1 MIDMKPL
8 KKILTLSLAIATLS
22 ATAWEYVPQSPKSA
36 TVIFVNGKK
45 YYVHTVKSGETLYSL
60 SKQYQ
65 VSEADIRECNP
76 IAADGLKIDQS
87 LKIPVSEAAME
98 DVRMDKKRKK
108 EFLAHRIKA
117 GETLYSIARDYNIPV
132 ATIREDNP
140 MINPQFLKV
149 GESLWIR
156 RSDMG
161 SSSEK
166 QAQAEMDAYAE
177 ALNNAVDDGFD
188 YYFVKPGETIYS
200 LSRRFGISEK
210 DFAANNDVA
219 NGLKAGAVIRIPQSK
234 EENLRVIEANDA
246 LQNNATIEAHS
257 SDENIVFR
265 ALEQGTT
272 LNIALMLPLNVGS
285 KPNASFVEF
294 YQGFL
299 LGVEKLKESGKGEV
313 KLTIYN
319 TEHDKAKVQQI
330 VQSQLFEGT
339 NLIVG
344 PVYEDE
350 MAPVLQYARTNSVPV
365 VTPLANIENVNS
377 PALFQLAPAPEKKY
391 DKIANLLDGG
401 RDIYL
406 IYASSYDKEF
416 ESEIL
421 KQLEGKSYA
430 AYNYSFDQK
439 SIFTPKNATARP
451 IELMDDILKEE
462 KPCLFVVLA
471 NAETDVDRILGTI
484 SSAKV
489 AITERSEKCAQYVV
503 LGTSR
508 WGRYNNIDHTS
519 YFNNNVVM
527 ISTYHAKRDSQV
539 VREFDSNYIKS
550 YQALPSLYAYR
561 GYDTAI
567 MFGEGMHSD
576 IQYNMLDKRY
586 TPLQTTYKFVQSK
599 EGGNYVNQEW
609 IRVNYNSNYTI
620 TLE

>member
-1 MIDMKPL
+1 MKPL

-188 YYFVKPGETIYS
+188 YYVVKPGETIYS

-234 EENLRVIEANDA
+234 EENLRVIETNDA

-365 VTPLANIENVNS
+365 VTPLANIENVSS